1 MPSSRAQFVD
11 VMGKFPQRCV
21 ITNYPNSN
29 NQMPALDV
37 GQDINGY
44 GRIYVSDL
52 GMKWLAEQ
60 FGYVHQEDAE
70 KQLDV
75 LRTQLMA
82 AQEQISQLESNIN
95 KIPEAIEG
103 VLNGLKQLSID
114 AVNHLV
120 DVSNSVSDGDSSV
133 DVEEAD
139 DSDEGSDKPVV
150 VTARRGRPPTRK

>member
-60 FGYVHQEDAE
+60 FGYVHKEDAE

-95 KIPEAIEG
+95 RIPEAIEG

-120 DVSNSVSDGDSSV
+120 DVSNSVTDGDSSV
-133 DVEEAD
+133 DAQEAD
-139 DSDEGSDKPVV
+139 DSDAGSDKPVV

>member
-11 VMGKFPQRCV
+11 VMGKFPQRCI

-29 NQMPALDV
+29 NQMPALDL

-44 GRIYVSDL
+44 GRVYVSDL

-60 FGYVHQEDAE
+60 FNYIHMEDAE
-70 KQLDV
+70 KQLDT

-82 AQEQISQLESNIN
+82 AQERINELEGSIN
-95 KIPEAIEG
+95 KIPQAIEG

-114 AVNHLV
+114 AVTQLV
-120 DVSNSVSDGDSSV
+120 NVSDSIVDGD
-133 DVEEAD
+133 DGLDAETAD
-139 DSDEGSDKPVV
+139 KDNSGGDKPMGG
-150 VTARRGRPPTRK
+150 TARRGRPSTRK